1 MIDIRPL
8 VAIHGGAGFIGS
20 GIRANLLARGL
31 SPIVIDTEERV
42 HRSTCMSE
50 PDTKTYV
57 GSWPERID
65 AFIYLSWS
73 SFPNSSFDQIGADSS
88 QQIVESIKAFSMAID
103 KGATKLIFAS
113 SGGTVYGQHDVER
126 VNESHLLRPISGYGA
141 TKAAVEMYLSI
152 IAANFG
158 VSHIS
163 LRVGNPYGPYQFVGT
178 PIGLIARFVTNALKE
193 VPHKIIGD
201 GNIVR
206 DYIHID
212 DVSEAFVSSAINQV
226 KSGVYNVASGRGLS
240 INQIADLIDG
250 VIGTRCS
257 RLYSEARACDVPAI
271 VLDPSLFIKEAAW
284 YPVIDIEEGVAEMVK
299 QFCCLRDG
307 RIAEIPSKI

>member
-1 MIDIRPL
+1 MSDNWPR

-20 GIRANLLARGL
+20 GIRASLLAKGL

-42 HRSTCMSE
+42 YRSDCISE
-50 PDTKTYV
+50 PDTKVYV

-65 AFIYLSWS
+65 VFIYLSWS
-73 SFPNSSFDQIGADSS
+73 SFPYSSLAEIGDDSS
-88 QQIVESIKAFSMAID
+88 QQIMESIKAFTMAIE

-113 SGGTVYGQHDVER
+113 SGGTVYGKHNVER

-141 TKAAVEMYLSI
+141 TKAAVEMYLAI

-158 VSHIS
+158 VSHLS

-178 PIGLIARFVTNALKE
+178 PIGLIARFVTNALEE

-201 GNIVR
+201 GNIIR

-212 DVSEAFVSSAINQV
+212 DVSEAFVCSAINQV
-226 KSGVYNVASGRGLS
+226 KSGAYNISSGRGLS
-240 INQIADLIDG
+240 INQIADLVDHLVG
-250 VIGTRCS
+250 KRCP

-271 VLDPSLFIKEAAW
+271 VLDPSLFIKEAGW
-284 YPVIDIEEGVAEMVK
+284 YPSIDIEEGIAEMVK
-299 QFCCLRDG
+299 QYSLLNGCKSLDDSCQ
-307 RIAEIPSKI
+307 I